1 MNAIFRPRYPAS
13 TANKPVTKPRAHS
26 DTPFVMDNAQGN
38 TTDRGR
44 AVLRSLAVLF
54 LVIAVANSVLAVHDA
69 VTWPLAVAAG
79 CTALALGLERRAAR
93 RDSSPV

>member
-1 MNAIFRPRYPAS
+1 
-13 TANKPVTKPRAHS
+13 
-26 DTPFVMDNAQGN
+26 MDNARRN

-69 VTWPLAVAAG
+69 VSWPLAVAAG
-79 CTALALGLERRAAR
+79 CTALALRLERRVTR